1 MRSYRALLL
10 RKFPENPVLGFYRYP
25 KLPSSLVGRLL
36 GRYPHITSPAE
47 VVAFYHHER
56 LFGGHEVLFTDTHFY
71 DATAY
76 FPLEDVRGTVIQGS
90 RLVIEL
96 SQLGRMIQHR
106 MELGQP
112 VATEIMQKVFE
123 LIIQA
128 PKDDLLEGVRQ
139 LYAGLDRTSIQW
151 LALRDEVMRTIDL
164 LYERYQEGK
173 LSLVEYETLRE
184 DLLRH
189 LS

>member
-10 RKFPENPVLGFYRYP
+10 RKFPENPILGFYRYP

-47 VVAFYHHER
+47 VVAFYHYEK
-56 LFGGHEVLFTDTHFY
+56 LFGGYEVLFTDTHFY

-76 FPLEDVRGTVIQGS
+76 FPLEDVRGAVPRGTQLI
-90 RLVIEL
+90 IEL
-96 SQLGRMIQHR
+96 NQLGRSIQHR
-106 MELGQP
+106 MELGQST
-112 VATEIMQKVFE
+112 AAEIMQKVFE
-123 LIIQA
+123 LVIHA
-128 PKDDLLEGVRQ
+128 PKDDLLEGARQ
-139 LYAGLDRTSIQW
+139 LYAGLDPASIQW
-151 LALRDEVMRTIDL
+151 LALRDEVLRTIDL

-173 LSLVEYETLRE
+173 LSLIEYETLRE

-189 LS
+189 LT